1 MIIMGLGNPGSEYT
15 NTRHNLG
22 FDFVN
27 DLAANLGVSFS
38 NKNNLVH
45 IAEEKMGK
53 FRVVMARP
61 RTFVNRSGGA
71 AKYLLSRYGVHTN
84 QLLAVYD
91 DIHLPVGK
99 MRLRAKGSAGG
110 HNGIRSII
118 NALSSE
124 DFPRLRLGIG
134 MPEQQEEQIAYVLGT
149 PTSEEKETI
158 DAAIQKGMLAVG
170 CMLESG
176 IAAAMSEY
184 N

>member
-27 DLAANLGVSFS
+27 DLASNLGVSFS
-38 NKNNLVH
+38 NKNHLVH
-45 IAEEKMGK
+45 IAEEKMGS
-53 FRVVMARP
+53 FQVVLARP

-91 DIHLPVGK
+91 DIHIPVGK

-118 NALSSE
+118 NALSSG